1 MSRYKY
7 ECAVAWLM
15 SYLLIYPNSKYST
28 LLNSPAHE
36 PYQNQK
42 NIYLIWTK
50 TFIQFKKIITIY
62 WFRNVIF
69 TYHWIS
75 RQKKI
80 ETMKKSPPLL
90 SLAQISQYKCNI
102 RFERTWSVAK
112 SSKNE
117 MMRLGNEW
125 FHKNANARRF
135 EVLIYISIH

>member
-1 MSRYKY
+1 MTDELPINIPKLEVFNTVELTSPRT
-7 ECAVAWLM
+7 L
-15 SYLLIYPNSKYST
+15 SKSKKH
-28 LLNSPAHE
+28 LFDLN
-36 PYQNQK
+36 K
-42 NIYLIWTK
+42 K

-102 RFERTWSVAK
+102 RFERT
-112 SSKNE
+112 
-117 MMRLGNEW
+117 
-125 FHKNANARRF
+125 
-135 EVLIYISIH
+135 